1 MVHTLSPSPLSTINE
16 SSQLLGA
23 PLTNS
28 QPAGMFSSNL
38 VGGRHRKLSRGKFKK
53 IYKSYTKRGSSRRA
67 RSIKS
72 RAKIMHT
79 GTLKKIMNKI
89 KSLRKSL
96 SKGKTRRRKYRGGM
110 NSTMS
115 GNPLAAASLD
125 TFGKPTSC
133 LSIV

>member
-1 MVHTLSPSPLSTINE
+1 MGYASVGENYQLGTQLS
-16 SSQLLGA
+16 
-23 PLTNS
+23 NS

-38 VGGRHRKLSRGKFKK
+38 VGGRRRRFSRGKFKK
-53 IYKSYTKRGSSRRA
+53 IYKSYTKRGSRRRA

-72 RAKIMHT
+72 RAKTMNT
-79 GTLKKIMNKI
+79 GALTKMMNKI

-96 SKGKTRRRKYRGGM
+96 SGTSNTRRRKYRGGM

-115 GNPLAAASLD
+115 GNPLASASLD

-133 LSIV
+133 LSVV

>member
-1 MVHTLSPSPLSTINE
+1 MGYASISD

-38 VGGRHRKLSRGKFKK
+38 VGGRFSRGKFKK

-67 RSIKS
+67 RSIKK
-72 RAKIMHT
+72 RVKTMNT
-79 GTLKKIMNKI
+79 GALTKMMNKI

-96 SKGKTRRRKYRGGM
+96 SRKGKTRRRKYRGGM
-110 NSTMS
+110 NNMMS
-115 GNPLAAASLD
+115 GNPLASASLD

-133 LSIV
+133 LSVV

>member
-1 MVHTLSPSPLSTINE
+1 MGYASISD
-16 SSQLLGA
+16 SSQLLG
-23 PLTNS
+23 LSNG

-38 VGGRHRKLSRGKFKK
+38 VGGRHRRFSRGKFKK

-67 RSIKS
+67 RSIKK
-72 RAKIMHT
+72 RAKSMNT
-79 GTLKKIMNKI
+79 GALTKMMNKI

-96 SKGKTRRRKYRGGM
+96 SGKTRRRKYRGGM

-115 GNPLAAASLD
+115 GNPLASTSLD

-133 LSIV
+133 LSVV